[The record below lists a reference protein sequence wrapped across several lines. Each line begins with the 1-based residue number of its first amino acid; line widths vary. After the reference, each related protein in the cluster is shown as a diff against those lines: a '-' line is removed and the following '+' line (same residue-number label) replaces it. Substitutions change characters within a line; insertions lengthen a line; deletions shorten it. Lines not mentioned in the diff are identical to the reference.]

1 MADDE
6 KPVEPGLAAAL
17 RSALIRLAGTPVTPL
32 RDLAE
37 LAFATDGAVLTID
50 FKSAAQIGVP
60 VIVFRERRFEENSV
74 MSRLSAREREVAL
87 FLRDGLSNKE
97 IARRLG
103 IAVSTVKDHVHS
115 VLSKTGS
122 RSRGHLAARVRVSK

>member
-6 KPVEPGLAAAL
+6 KPVDSGLAAAL
-17 RSALIRLAGTPVTPL
+17 GSALTRLAGTPVTPL
-32 RDLAE
+32 QDLAK
-37 LAFATDGAVLTID
+37 LAFATDGAVLTVD

-60 VIVFRERRFEENSV
+60 VIVFRERRLEENPVLSG
-74 MSRLSAREREVAL
+74 LSAREREVAL

-122 RSRGHLAARVRVSK
+122 RSRGHLAARFRAPK